1 MRVRTALKTA
11 FKDAIALALPP
22 ERVPAVPIEK
32 WDGEEEVFN
41 SAHGWPGLSLVSD
54 GIDFGERE
62 EISEEVATYQR
73 DHIFHVFVYA
83 AHVPNG
89 SAGDEIAEAIMDDL
103 EAGVAGQLIG
113 GLGLAEIIG
122 EKRVHVHMGRCLY
135 VQAWKITLLESH

>member
-11 FKDAIALALPP
+11 FKAAIALALPIT
-22 ERVPAVPIEK
+22 RVPAVPIEN

-41 SAHGWPGLSLVSD
+41 STHSWPGVSLVSD

-89 SAGDEIAEAIMDDL
+89 SSGDEIAEAIMDDL
-103 EAGVAGQLIG
+103 EAGVAGEIIG

-135 VQAWKITLLESH
+135 VQAWKITMLESH